1 MFRSLNSHS
10 FSLCKTVLEV
20 SVETPSPLELQQSL
34 LNVFYLL
41 APEFAGMDLFLRIIW
56 LVRARRTAIMPTISV
71 IMPG

>member
-1 MFRSLNSHS
+1 M
-10 FSLCKTVLEV
+10 LEV

-71 IMPG
+71 IMPLLYHVNDILFSVDLA